1 MTRSRHRFVSVAG
14 GMARGGALTL
24 LAALTWSCQLVG
36 GGGPVEPS
44 QPRAEAPPVPVPVP
58 AGAFFGFIEIEGGRV
73 DGTLTLTP
81 AGGPEFEGFFESPP
95 DLVAVGRGRIRERE
109 IRLELSYE
117 GACPGRMVLDGR
129 WEDASGNLTGVVTAS
144 DCTGEARGTFL
155 FQPA

>member
-1 MTRSRHRFVSVAG
+1 MTPSRHRFVSVAR

-24 LAALTWSCQLVG
+24 LAALTWSCQLG
-36 GGGPVEPS
+36 GGGRPAEPS
-44 QPRAEAPPVPVPVP
+44 QPRAEAPPVPVP
-58 AGAFFGFIEIEGGRV
+58 AGAFLGFIEIEGGRV

-95 DLVAVGRGRIRERE
+95 DLVALGRGRVRDRE

-129 WEDASGNLTGVVTAS
+129 WEAASGNLTGVVTAS

-155 FQPA
+155 FQPS